1 MPPPTCH
8 PRATHLID
16 ARRAR
21 QARPA
26 GEFDAGPGERQ
37 GILVDVA
44 EGLLGTA
51 LLDREPSAESS
62 EADCAPEVE
71 SILKRLGIDG
81 SMWLDLVWSFKKY
94 YQGSAAGMP
103 DTLARDASA
112 HQRIS
117 IAGVAAS
124 GRCVG
129 SDRCFG
135 WVMVRD

>member
-1 MPPPTCH
+1 
-8 PRATHLID
+8 
-16 ARRAR
+16 
-21 QARPA
+21 
-26 GEFDAGPGERQ
+26 
-37 GILVDVA
+37 
-44 EGLLGTA
+44 
-51 LLDREPSAESS
+51 
-62 EADCAPEVE
+62 VE